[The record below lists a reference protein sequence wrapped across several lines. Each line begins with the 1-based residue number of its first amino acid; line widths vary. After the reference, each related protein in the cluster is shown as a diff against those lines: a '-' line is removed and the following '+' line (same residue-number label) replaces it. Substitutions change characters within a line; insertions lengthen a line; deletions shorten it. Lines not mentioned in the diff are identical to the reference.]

1 MKILRARASDHS
13 AKFCEHEQAT
23 TGLNFAS
30 KSSKGQILRAWLTC
44 DMRFVFAMHDGIFFP
59 QHMDSDNNMPG
70 VNGEVKKESL
80 ETNDEKRDL
89 DSKPKKLD
97 DKSSKTRRTSEMG
110 GLDAERQCLVQRP
123 TDQQWRT

>member
-1 MKILRARASDHS
+1 MM
-13 AKFCEHEQAT
+13 
-23 TGLNFAS
+23 G
-30 KSSKGQILRAWLTC
+30 SSSL
-44 DMRFVFAMHDGIFFP
+44 

-80 ETNDEKRDL
+80 ETSDEKRDL

>member
-1 MKILRARASDHS
+1 MM
-13 AKFCEHEQAT
+13 
-23 TGLNFAS
+23 G
-30 KSSKGQILRAWLTC
+30 SSSL
-44 DMRFVFAMHDGIFFP
+44 

-70 VNGEVKKESL
+70 VNGEVKKEGL
-80 ETNDEKRDL
+80 ETNEEKRDL

-97 DKSSKTRRTSEMG
+97 DKSSKTRRTSEVG

>member
-1 MKILRARASDHS
+1 MMV
-13 AKFCEHEQAT
+13 
-23 TGLNFAS
+23 
-30 KSSKGQILRAWLTC
+30 SSSL
-44 DMRFVFAMHDGIFFP
+44 

-70 VNGEVKKESL
+70 VNGEVKKEGL
-80 ETNDEKRDL
+80 ETNEEKRDL

-97 DKSSKTRRTSEMG
+97 DKSSKTRRTSEVG